1 MLKTKGEKIFDVI
14 NVILMCVLI
23 LVFVVPFLV
32 IVCSSFTSEQ
42 ALVKY
47 GTSLII
53 HEFSLENYKFIFSR
67 GSAVLRA
74 FGISVLITVI
84 TTVLTVAVNVL
95 LAYPLSKKGFV
106 GKKFFNV
113 YIVITMLFGGGM
125 IPFYLLIEKM
135 NLLNNLWS
143 LILPIIASAWNVILL
158 RNYFAGIP
166 SSLEEAAK
174 IDGATNWQILK
185 RVYLPLSMPVIATV
199 ALFAAVNQWNSWTT
213 TRMFIDPNHSELYPL
228 QYLIHNMINDVNNLT
243 GTSSESDVSQIG
255 VQNAAI
261 VVATVPIL
269 MIYPALQKY
278 FINGVIV
285 GSVKE

>member
-1 MLKTKGEKIFDVI
+1 MLKTKGEKVFDVI
-14 NVILMCVLI
+14 NVILMSVLI

-32 IVCSSFTSEQ
+32 IVCSSITSEQ
-42 ALVKY
+42 ALAKY

-84 TTVLTVAVNVL
+84 TTVLTIVVNVL

-174 IDGATNWQILK
+174 IDGATNWQILR

-243 GTSSESDVSQIG
+243 GTSSEGDVSQIG